1 MMFFMFAAILTIE
14 EQYYDQGGLDT
25 YKYLITTTPE
35 SNIFFKTFEKEVP
48 EEIMSHNFLHVFTND
63 VLIKK
68 YFSKIVLIFLSK
80 ETKDKKLPVYEKY
93 IFSYLKRKPD
103 ILTII
108 IKNQTPKVSSVIT
121 VDFPD
126 HFTDNP
132 ILSMKIDERLN
143 MFTFVKKDERLNMF
157 TFVKKDERLKELSF
171 NLNSIPQITMSNWN
185 TSSKNWAIFVVADFL
200 SLLNIFQ
207 NLDNKENFELWKHI
221 IKNNKVY
228 INKIKFL
235 STKIL
240 SDKNLLNV
248 FLETLTNQMN
258 SINFT
263 LFVEIFNSTNFRFI
277 KVEDRLT
284 VSLFLLCLKK
294 DLNELQKTQ
303 KSEQTQELEQIQKSE
318 NIFKSVIFFFNMLI
332 SEISVLKVLSLDK

>member
-1 MMFFMFAAILTIE
+1 MMFFMFAAILTIT

-48 EEIMSHNFLHVFTND
+48 EEIMSHNFLHVFTNR

-93 IFSYLKRKPD
+93 IFPYFKYKPD
-103 ILTII
+103 FLTII

-126 HFTDNP
+126 YFTDNP
-132 ILSMKIDERLN
+132 ILSMEI
-143 MFTFVKKDERLNMF
+143 DERLNMF
-157 TFVKKDERLKELSF
+157 TFVKKDERLKELSL
-171 NLNSIPQITMSNWN
+171 NVNSIPQITFSKWN
-185 TSSKNWAIFVVADFL
+185 TSSNNWSMYVVVDFL
-200 SLLNIFQ
+200 CLLNIFQ
-207 NLDNKENFELWKHI
+207 NFNNNENIKLLKHI
-221 IKNNKVY
+221 IENKKFYIKN
-228 INKIKFL
+228 INSL

-240 SDKNLLNV
+240 SDKNLLNL

-258 SINFT
+258 SIHFT
-263 LFVEIFNSTNFRFI
+263 LFVENFNSTNFRFI
-277 KVEDRLT
+277 KIEDRLT

-303 KSEQTQELEQIQKSE
+303 KSEQIQESE
-318 NIFKSVIFFFNMLI
+318 NVFKSVIILVEKLI
-332 SEISVLKVLSLDK
+332 SEISLLRVPSMDQ

>member
-1 MMFFMFAAILTIE
+1 MMFFMFAAILTIT
-14 EQYYDQGGLDT
+14 EQYYDQGCLDT

-35 SNIFFKTFEKEVP
+35 SNMSFKTFEKEVP
-48 EEIMSHNFLHVFTND
+48 EEIMSHNFLHVFTNR

-80 ETKDKKLPVYEKY
+80 ETKDKTLPIYEKY

-132 ILSMKIDERLN
+132 ILSMKI
-143 MFTFVKKDERLNMF
+143 DERLNMF

-258 SINFT
+258 SVHFT
-263 LFVEIFNSTNFRFI
+263 LFVEIFNLTNFRFI